1 MRIKK
6 LRELNI
12 SDYVIN
18 INMITGIS
26 KRLILYLEVNY
37 HRRIDTIK
45 EILGTIFRADIK

>member
-26 KRLILYLEVNY
+26 KRMNKGFVGNY
-37 HRRIDTIK
+37 HRRVDNIK
-45 EILGTIFRADIK
+45 EILKTIFRADIK